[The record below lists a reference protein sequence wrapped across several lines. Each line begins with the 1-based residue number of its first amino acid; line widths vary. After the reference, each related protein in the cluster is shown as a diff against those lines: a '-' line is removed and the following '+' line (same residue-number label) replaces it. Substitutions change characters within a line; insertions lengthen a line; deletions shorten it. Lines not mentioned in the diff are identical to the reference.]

1 MTERPEEE
9 VSTGSTGDPVV
20 EPVETT
26 SEEPEEPAE
35 PTVEQQL
42 AERTADLQRLQAEYV
57 NYKRRVDRDRSAAR
71 VVGEM
76 SVLRS
81 LLTVLDDIGRAEE
94 HGQLEGGFKAVADAL
109 QQAVKSHGL
118 EVFGAPG
125 DAFDPRLHEALF
137 HAGTSDEVDATTI
150 ATVVR
155 TGYRVGDDVI
165 RHAQVGVV
173 DPATGAEPE
182 ESITGRRERRGVRPR
197 DRVGRSTVPASDWA
211 TKDFYKTLGVSKD
224 ASQADIKKAYRKLAR
239 ENHPD
244 SNPGNKAAEDRFK
257 EVSEAYAVLSSAR
270 QAQGVRRAAHA
281 VRPVPRWLPG
291 CRPAVSAAVLVDMG
305 VARAAPTSTSATC
318 SAASSV
324 AVAAAPGASRRV
336 VVATTSRP
344 RPASPSSRPSRAPPS
359 RCA

>member
-1 MTERPEEE
+1 VTERPEDAAGEE
-9 VSTGSTGDPVV
+9 SVADEAADPSP
-20 EPVETT
+20 ESEAAE
-26 SEEPEEPAE
+26 EEP

-71 VVGEM
+71 AVGEM

-109 QQAVKSHGL
+109 QQAVKSHRL
-118 EVFGAPG
+118 EVFGEPG

-182 ESITGRRERRGVRPR
+182 ESSPDAESVE
-197 DRVGRSTVPASDWA
+197 ASDPE
-211 TKDFYKTLGVSKD
+211 T
-224 ASQADIKKAYRKLAR
+224 
-239 ENHPD
+239 E
-244 SNPGNKAAEDRFK
+244 
-257 EVSEAYAVLSSAR
+257 
-270 QAQGVRRAAHA
+270 
-281 VRPVPRWLPG
+281 
-291 CRPAVSAAVLVDMG
+291 
-305 VARAAPTSTSATC
+305 
-318 SAASSV
+318 
-324 AVAAAPGASRRV
+324 
-336 VVATTSRP
+336 
-344 RPASPSSRPSRAPPS
+344 
-359 RCA
+359 